1 MVWVHAASRGGI
13 GRPDTQN
20 GFPWRRLSMH
30 KSVAALLAVALYLGF
45 QVTASAQWTWTP
57 ETKRWINV
65 KRLPKETA
73 ELQLEYARSVALEGD
88 YKKALREADKF
99 DDYYADSPLSDQNQ
113 FLRGDVRLQQGK
125 LELAAKEYQQVVSKH
140 PDSAMFNEVIA
151 KQYEIGDHFYD
162 KGQKREQR
170 PFGLFA
176 KAPYKKA
183 IDVYGM
189 VIENQPF
196 TPAAAQAQY
205 KLGLCHFAR
214 EEYVEAAYEYRRV
227 VEDYAQS
234 DWVDE
239 ASYGL
244 AETYYTSSLPADYD
258 QTPSKLA
265 IDAIDEFKVRFPADQ
280 RVAELD
286 QKRSEM
292 RERIARQRL
301 NTAQFYEKRRDFT
314 AARLYYEVVVE
325 QFGDTSAAEKAREW
339 LAANPLNT
347 DDPSAFIFP
356 ETKKGS

>member
-1 MVWVHAASRGGI
+1 
-13 GRPDTQN
+13 
-20 GFPWRRLSMH
+20 MH
-30 KSVAALLAVALYLGF
+30 KSIATVLAAVLYLGI

-73 ELQLEYARSVALEGD
+73 ELQLEYARSVMLEGD

-99 DDYYADSPLSDQNQ
+99 DDYYGDTSLVDENQ
-113 FLRGDVRLQQGK
+113 FLRGEVRMSQGK
-125 LELAAKEYQQVVSKH
+125 LEQAAKEYQSVVAQH
-140 PDSAMFNEVIA
+140 PDSELFDQVIA
-151 KQYEIGDHFYD
+151 KQYEIGDHFYE
-162 KGQKREQR
+162 KGQKRMNR
-170 PFGLFA
+170 PFQQFFA

-196 TPAAAQAQY
+196 TQAAAQAQY

-214 EEYVEAAYEYRRV
+214 EEYIEAAYEYRRV
-227 VEDYAQS
+227 VEDYSSS

-244 AETYYTSSLPADYD
+244 AQTYYTSALPPDYD

-265 IDAIDEFKVRFPADQ
+265 IDAIDEFKVRFPSDE
-280 RVAELD
+280 RIGDLD

-292 RERIARQRL
+292 RERIAAQRL
-301 NTAQFYEKRRDFT
+301 QTAQFYEKRREFT
-314 AARLYYEVVVE
+314 AARLYYELVVE
-325 QFGDTSAAEKAREW
+325 QFGDTSAAEKARTW
-339 LAANPLNT
+339 LASNPLNT

-356 ETKKGS
+356 EAAKESS